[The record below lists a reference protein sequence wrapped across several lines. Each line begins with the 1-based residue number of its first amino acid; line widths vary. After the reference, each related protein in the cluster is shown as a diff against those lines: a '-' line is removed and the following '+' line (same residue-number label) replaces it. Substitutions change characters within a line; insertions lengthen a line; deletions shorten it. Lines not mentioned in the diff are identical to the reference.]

1 MINKVILV
9 GNIGKDP
16 DVNYIQPDVAVAKFP
31 LATDESYKRKDGT
44 WENRSQWHNIVAWRS
59 SAQYVEN
66 NIRKGQLVYVEGKI
80 QTRKYEDKNGQE
92 RYITEIVVSNLRILN
107 KRDGS
112 EGNFGGDTQN
122 TAQTQQNQ
130 GNQYSAPQT
139 PQTPQAPQAPQ
150 NPVNDDPF
158 GGGIDDG
165 GDDGLPF

>member
-31 LATDESYKRKDGT
+31 LATDESYKRKDGN
-44 WENRSQWHNIVAWRS
+44 WENRSTWHNIVAWRNT
-59 SAQYVEN
+59 AQYAEN

-92 RYITEIVVSNLRILN
+92 RYITEIVANSVRILN

-112 EGNFGGDTQN
+112 EGNYSAGNSQQAASPN
-122 TAQTQQNQ
+122 NAQTN
-130 GNQYSAPQT
+130 NYSAPT
-139 PQTPQAPQAPQ
+139 NDPK
-150 NPVNDDPF
+150 PVQNDDPF
-158 GGGIDDG
+158 GNDG
-165 GDDGLPF
+165 GNVDDDLPF